1 MRLGVTMFVTD
12 RSIGPDALA
21 REIEARG
28 LDSLYV
34 PEHTHIPVGRR
45 TPAPMGEPL
54 PEEYHRTY
62 DPFVALAA
70 AAAVTTRIRLAT
82 GICLVAQRDPIVTA
96 KEVASLDHYSGGR
109 FVFGVGFGW
118 NEDELEDHGVAMG
131 DRREVARDKI
141 LAMQALW
148 ADEPEGYDSTRARV
162 APSWAFPKPVQR
174 PRPPILIGGGAG
186 PKLFA
191 HIAEYGDGWIPIG
204 GAGVRD
210 SLPALRAAA
219 EEAGRDPSSLQVVI
233 FFAMPTRDKLE
244 YYRELGVTEV
254 VSALPSAG
262 PDKVL
267 PLLDRYAEL
276 VGLAHDS

>member
-1 MRLGVTMFVTD
+1 VKLGVTMFVTD

-21 REIEARG
+21 REVEGRG

-62 DPFVALAA
+62 DPFVALTAA
-70 AAAVTTRIRLAT
+70 AAATTRISVAT

-96 KEVASLDHYSGGR
+96 KEVASLDLFSGGR

-118 NEDELEDHGVAMG
+118 NEDELEDHGVTMAE
-131 DRREVARDKI
+131 RRDAAREKI

-148 ADEPEGYDSTRARV
+148 ADEPEGYDGKFVRFP
-162 APSWAFPKPVQR
+162 PSWAFPKPVQR

-191 HIAEYGDGWIPIG
+191 HIAEYADGWIPIG
-204 GAGVRD
+204 GAGVRE
-210 SLPALRAAA
+210 SLPALHAAA
-219 EEAGRDPSSLQVVI
+219 AEAGRDPSALRVVI
-233 FFAMPTRDKLE
+233 FFAMPTKEKLE
-244 YYRELGVTEV
+244 YYLGLGVSEV
-254 VSALPSAG
+254 VSAVPSAG
-262 PDKVL
+262 PDTVL

-276 VGLAHDS
+276 VDLAHES